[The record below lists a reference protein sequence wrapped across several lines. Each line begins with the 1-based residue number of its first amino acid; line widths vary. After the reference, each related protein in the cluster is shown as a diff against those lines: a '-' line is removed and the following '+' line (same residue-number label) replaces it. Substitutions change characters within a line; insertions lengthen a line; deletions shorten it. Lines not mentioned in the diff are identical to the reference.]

1 LSLFCKK
8 KIDALFQIRSRTNRQ
23 NFPVLLKEYLM
34 KRHILLTSSLVFFVA
49 CGKKSEEAPAPA
61 PVAAVSGEAVYNEKG
76 CVTCHG
82 PQGKGDGPAGAALKP
97 KPRNFADAKWK
108 NGYEVAQIIKTLE
121 NGIPGSGMA
130 SYKGALTEEEMK
142 AVAEYVRKL
151 GGKN

>member
-1 LSLFCKK
+1 MKKHSLL
-8 KIDALFQIRSRTNRQ
+8 IISAA
-23 NFPVLLKEYLM
+23 VLA
-34 KRHILLTSSLVFFVA
+34 A
-49 CGKKSEEAPAPA
+49 CGKKPEAPAPQA
-61 PVAAVSGEAVYNEKG
+61 PVALSGEAVYNEKG

-108 NGYEVAQIIKTLE
+108 NGTELAAVIKTIE

-130 SYKGALTEEEMK
+130 PYKGALTDDEIK